1 MYPSP
6 LHVNKVV
13 LQRLLGNGTLAD
25 LQFGGRIVVDV
36 VDAHLVA
43 DGESPEGGGLVIL
56 RIVVASGHQ
65 GVALKKTNGR
75 SSG

>member
-1 MYPSP
+1 
-6 LHVNKVV
+6 
-13 LQRLLGNGTLAD
+13 
-25 LQFGGRIVVDV
+25 VDV

-75 SSG
+75 SSGLPGGQG